1 MNRERRIVRL
11 NHRIGNL
18 RRRKHRE
25 SQHHPIRVLLS
36 DLRNQERTHTR
47 PGSTAERMADLKP
60 LQAVTVLRLL
70 PDHIEHRVDE
80 LGALGVVALGPV
92 VSGAGLAEHEV
103 VGSEDLAVRAG
114 SDAVHGSGLEIH
126 EDSAR
131 DEAAAARFV
140 VVDID
145 ALELELVVALVPA
158 GGVDAVFGADHFPEL
173 CSDLVTALASLNV
186 KDFSHFSHSEKL
198 TLSLTVGLGLGLG
211 LEMRR
216 EGFVGVVI

>member
-1 MNRERRIVRL
+1 
-11 NHRIGNL
+11 
-18 RRRKHRE
+18 
-25 SQHHPIRVLLS
+25 
-36 DLRNQERTHTR
+36 
-47 PGSTAERMADLKP
+47 MADLKP

-70 PDHIEHRVDE
+70 PDHVEHRVDE
-80 LGALGVVALGPV
+80 FGALGVVALGPV

-126 EDSAR
+126 EDRAR

-173 CSDLVTALASLNV
+173 RSDLVTALASLNV
-186 KDFSHFSHSEKL
+186 KDFSHFSHSL
-198 TLSLTVGLGLGLG
+198 TLSLSDC
-211 LEMRR
+211 
-216 EGFVGVVI
+216 GFGYGFGNEERGICGGGYIGGR